1 MINKIRGTQDFLDT
15 ASYEYLIKMIKQQ
28 LELYNY
34 HFIMTPIL
42 ESIELFQR
50 SLGESTDVVSK
61 EMYLAFN
68 PQASEKACL
77 RPEGTAGIVR
87 AYLENGIQ
95 ATPWKVFTYGPMFRY
110 ERPQK
115 GRFRQFHQVSIENI
129 GADSYF
135 YDVELISMLYDL
147 FIRKLNIDNTVLLLN
162 YLGSKDDRLAHRSA
176 LVDFL
181 EQQITNICVTCQER
195 AVKNPLRVFDCKS
208 DSCQAIYK
216 NAPLVVDFLSESS
229 QHEWQE
235 IKKNL
240 QMLAVNFIEEPYLV
254 RGLDYYNKTVFE
266 FVSNSLGAQSTFCG
280 GGRYDGLVSEF
291 NPKEYQPAIGAGI
304 GLERVLMLIDTPKN
318 NFKKIVI
325 LPLSLAQNSLA
336 VIYGDELRSR
346 GINLDIFFDGGSV
359 KSLMRKAD
367 KSGAQFALLLGD
379 DEQATQTVTIKN
391 LVSGESVRVSQTEAI
406 DLVSS
411 D

>member
-1 MINKIRGTQDFLDT
+1 MITKVRGTQDFLDT
-15 ASYEYLIKMIKQQ
+15 AAYQYLINTIKQH
-28 LELYNY
+28 LELYDY

-42 ESIELFQR
+42 ESVELFQR

-95 ATPWKVFTYGPMFRY
+95 TTPWKVFTYGPMFRY

-129 GADSYF
+129 GAVSFY

-147 FIRKLNIDNTVLLLN
+147 FIRKLNIDNTVLLIN
-162 YLGSKDDRLAHRSA
+162 YLGSKDDRLAHRAA
-176 LVDFL
+176 LINFL
-181 EQQITNICVTCQER
+181 EQQTKNICATCLER
-195 AVKNPLRVFDCKS
+195 SVKNPLRVFDCKS
-208 DSCQAIYK
+208 DSCQTIYK
-216 NAPLVVDFLSESS
+216 NAPLVTDFLSEASRY
-229 QHEWQE
+229 EWQE

-240 QMLAVNFIEEPYLV
+240 QMLAVNFIEEPRLV

-266 FVSNSLGAQSTFCG
+266 FVSNNLGAQSTYCG

-291 NPKEYQPAIGAGI
+291 DPKEYQPAIGAGI
-304 GLERVLMLIDTPKN
+304 GIERVMMLIEAPKN
-318 NFKKIVI
+318 NRKKIVI
-325 LPLSLAQNSLA
+325 LPLSAAQNSLA
-336 VIYGDELRSR
+336 LIYADELRSR
-346 GINLDIFFDGGSV
+346 GVNLEVFFDAGSV

-379 DEQATQTVTIKN
+379 DEQATQTVTVKN
-391 LVSGESVRVSQTEAI
+391 LLSGESSRVKQTEAI

-411 D
+411 Y

>member
-15 ASYEYLIKMIKQQ
+15 AAYEYLIKMIKQQ

-61 EMYLAFN
+61 EMYLAYN

-129 GADSYF
+129 GAGSYF

-162 YLGSKDDRLAHRSA
+162 YLGSKDDRIAHRAA

-181 EQQITNICVTCQER
+181 EQQIINICVICQER

-208 DSCQAIYK
+208 
-216 NAPLVVDFLSESS
+216 S
-229 QHEWQE
+229 QYEWQE

-240 QMLAVNFIEEPYLV
+240 QMLAVNFIEEPHLV

-325 LPLSLAQNSLA
+325 LPLSSAQNSLA

-391 LVSGESVRVSQTEAI
+391 LLSGESSRVKQAEAI